1 MMLVALHMPGKP
13 RSRRLASD
21 RMQAGSLVRDTD
33 LNEPADAAD
42 ATRELSQEG

>member
-1 MMLVALHMPGKP
+1 MSVIP
-13 RSRRLASD
+13 RNRRLASS
-21 RMQAGSLVRDTD
+21 RGSMNSLVRDAD